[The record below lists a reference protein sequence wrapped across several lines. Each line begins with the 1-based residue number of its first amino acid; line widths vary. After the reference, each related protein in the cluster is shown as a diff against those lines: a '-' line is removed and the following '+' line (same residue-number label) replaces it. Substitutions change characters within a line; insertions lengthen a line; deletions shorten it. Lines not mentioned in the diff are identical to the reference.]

1 MRSALFQRPLDGA
14 AAAGAAAAE
23 GAAAPQAVRAR
34 GVRRSAP
41 CSPPPTIALTQ
52 HLCRPMPSLIRW
64 IVYEIMKHE
73 DVTNVLDLE
82 SGEALVGQGRT
93 PPHAVPRTTPHPS

>member
-1 MRSALFQRPLDGA
+1 
-14 AAAGAAAAE
+14 
-23 GAAAPQAVRAR
+23 
-34 GVRRSAP
+34 
-41 CSPPPTIALTQ
+41 
-52 HLCRPMPSLIRW
+52 MPSLIRW